1 MRVLYGKPLH
11 EKPKVGKAPAYV
23 REDSGAPASPVGSK
37 FAALRQAV
45 LQGKPSVEI
54 YRHDF
59 LEACIEFADAL
70 RVRERPNVES
80 LGEKV
85 LADCGKLKQVRDH
98 IVDWVLLE
106 APGVPSDRFTGAL
119 LQFLERLRELKS
131 RPSEVNSWSDSWFEA
146 HSLFVYE
153 TFLYIVAAL
162 LKADALPVIH
172 EIFSSHYLL
181 PEADRRGGD
190 NFDNFGC
197 FYGYSDT
204 LQSVL
209 APSGQ
214 RLLSPAAEL
223 IKRQADR
230 KDLPFGSIIEAELLV
245 LMMAFIVPDAR
256 WYPQTFYYAS
266 HGRDFPF
273 FLRAT
278 QHKNFEKLAKITGI
292 NDADEL
298 RAAVK
303 EGEKRLDIGRWQVIH
318 FSRSFWDAMNLDRL
332 DSLK

>member
-1 MRVLYGKPLH
+1 QNWEQLMRVLYGKPLH

-98 IVDWVLLE
+98 IVDWVLHE

-146 HSLFVYE
+146 HSLF
-153 TFLYIVAAL
+153 
-162 LKADALPVIH
+162 
-172 EIFSSHYLL
+172 
-181 PEADRRGGD
+181 
-190 NFDNFGC
+190 
-197 FYGYSDT
+197 
-204 LQSVL
+204 
-209 APSGQ
+209 
-214 RLLSPAAEL
+214 
-223 IKRQADR
+223 
-230 KDLPFGSIIEAELLV
+230 
-245 LMMAFIVPDAR
+245 
-256 WYPQTFYYAS
+256 
-266 HGRDFPF
+266 
-273 FLRAT
+273 
-278 QHKNFEKLAKITGI
+278 
-292 NDADEL
+292 
-298 RAAVK
+298 
-303 EGEKRLDIGRWQVIH
+303 
-318 FSRSFWDAMNLDRL
+318 
-332 DSLK
+332 